1 MSLAVRVPRAL
12 LPIAGGF
19 ALVIGLVGCGSTS
32 TPEDSPETV
41 SRSPRSDGSS
51 LGGSSSSRRQP
62 IALPPVPPGEATLR
76 VLSFNIN
83 FAVGHDP
90 RNIAAVAGADADL
103 VLLQETTELAEEA
116 FVAALGEQYP
126 HVLFR
131 ECCRAGGLG
140 VMSKYPIV
148 EQLYLEPTVGWFPA
162 WYVVVETPVGKVQ
175 ALNVHLRPPMSDG
188 GSWVEGYF
196 STRGIRREEIE
207 DLWPA
212 IDPDDPMIIAGDFNE
227 NAEGLV
233 VEFLAGHGL
242 ASALPQVEPKAKTW
256 HWQTKVGKIRAM
268 LDHVVYG
275 GGLRLHD
282 AEVLDEGYSDH
293 FPVVAVL
300 GAAPPQ

>member
-1 MSLAVRVPRAL
+1 MPHRFVRAL
-12 LPIAGGF
+12 PC
-19 ALVIGLVGCGSTS
+19 ALVLAGVVAGCGSAA
-32 TPEDSPETV
+32 PAEEGKQAVAP
-41 SRSPRSDGSS
+41 SPRSDDSSMGGPSS
-51 LGGSSSSRRQP
+51 LSLGQP
-62 IALPPVPPGEATLR
+62 VVLPPVKEGEPTLS

-90 RNIAAVAGADADL
+90 RNIAAVARADADL
-103 VLLQETTELAEEA
+103 VLLQETTDLAEEA

-148 EQLYLEPTVGWFPA
+148 EEVYLEPTVGWFPA
-162 WYVVVETPVGKVQ
+162 WYVAVETPLGKVQ
-175 ALNVHLRPPMSDG
+175 ALNVHLRPPMSDS
-188 GSWVEGYF
+188 GSWVKGFF
-196 STRGIRREEIE
+196 STRGVRREEIE
-207 DLWPA
+207 GLWPA
-212 IDPDDPMIIAGDFNE
+212 IDPDAPMIVAGDFNE
-227 NAEGLV
+227 NAKGLV

-242 ASALPQVEPKAKTW
+242 ASALAQVEPKAKTW
-256 HWQTKVGKIRAM
+256 HWQTEVGEIRGM

-282 AEVLDEGYSDH
+282 AEVLDAGHSDH

-300 GAAPPQ
+300 GAAPQP